1 MKLSKEELLEKV
13 KVYVG
18 DRTDDETISLIEDI
32 SDSMEVSDGGE
43 NWKEKYE
50 ELDNEWREKYIAR
63 FSEPS
68 AVKED
73 EIEDELEVEPT
84 ESNSFDDLFEEKESE

>member
-1 MKLSKEELLEKV
+1 MKLSKEELVEKV
-13 KVYVG
+13 KAYVG

-32 SDSMEVSDGGE
+32 SDSMEIADDGV

-68 AVKED
+68 NVVED
-73 EIEDELEVEPT
+73 DIKAEPLET
-84 ESNSFDDLFEEKESE
+84 NSFEDLFEERESE

>member
-32 SDSMEVSDGGE
+32 SDSMEVTDDTE

-68 AVKED
+68 NVVED
-73 EIEDELEVEPT
+73 DIKAESLET
-84 ESNSFDDLFEEKESE
+84 NSFEDLFEENGE

>member
-13 KVYVG
+13 KTYVG

-32 SDSMEVSDGGE
+32 NDSVEVVDGE
-43 NWKEKYE
+43 NWKEKYDA
-50 ELDNEWREKYIAR
+50 LDNEWREKYIAR

-68 AVKED
+68 EIKED
-73 EIEDELEVEPT
+73 EIEVEVHET
-84 ESNSFDDLFEEKESE
+84 NSFDDLFESEVE

>member
-1 MKLSKEELLEKV
+1 MKLSKEELIEKV
-13 KVYVG
+13 RAYVG

-32 SDSMEVSDGGE
+32 SDSMEVAADDE

-50 ELDNEWREKYIAR
+50 DLDNQWREKYIAR

-68 AVKED
+68 TVKED
-73 EIEDELEVEPT
+73 EIEVETT
-84 ESNSFDDLFEEKESE
+84 ETNSFDDLFEEKENE

>member
-1 MKLSKEELLEKV
+1 MKLSKEELIEKV
-13 KVYVG
+13 RAYVG

-32 SDSMEVSDGGE
+32 SDSMEVAADDDDE

-50 ELDNEWREKYIAR
+50 DLDNQWREKYIAR

-68 AVKED
+68 TVKED
-73 EIEDELEVEPT
+73 EIEVETT
-84 ESNSFDDLFEEKESE
+84 ETNSFDDLFEEKENE

>member
-13 KVYVG
+13 KTYVG

-32 SDSMEVSDGGE
+32 SDSMEVTDDGE

-50 ELDNEWREKYIAR
+50 ELDNQWREKYIAR
-63 FSEPS
+63 FSGPS
-68 AVKED
+68 ELKED
-73 EIEDELEVEPT
+73 EIEVETT

>member
-13 KVYVG
+13 KTYVG

-32 SDSMEVSDGGE
+32 NDSVEVVDDGE

-50 ELDNEWREKYIAR
+50 ALDNEWREKYIAR

-68 AVKED
+68 GVKED
-73 EIEDELEVEPT
+73 EIEVEVHET
-84 ESNSFDDLFEEKESE
+84 NSFDDLFESEVE

>member
-13 KVYVG
+13 KTYVA

-32 SDSMEVSDGGE
+32 SDSMEVADDDE
-43 NWKEKYE
+43 NWKEKFE
-50 ELDNEWREKYIAR
+50 ELDNQWREKYIAR

-68 AVKED
+68 MVKDVVAEP
-73 EIEDELEVEPT
+73 EPEPLEV
-84 ESNSFDDLFEEKESE
+84 NSFDDLFEEKESD

>member
-13 KVYVG
+13 KTYVG

-32 SDSMEVSDGGE
+32 SDSMEVAGDGE

-50 ELDNEWREKYIAR
+50 ELDNQWREKYIAR

-73 EIEDELEVEPT
+73 EIEVEET
-84 ESNSFDDLFEEKESE
+84 ETNSFDDLFEEKESE

>member
-1 MKLSKEELLEKV
+1 MKLSKDELLEKV
-13 KVYVG
+13 KTYVG
-18 DRTDDETISLIEDI
+18 DRTDDETISLIEDV
-32 SDSMEVSDGGE
+32 SDSMEDVDDGE

-68 AVKED
+68 VVKED
-73 EIEDELEVEPT
+73 EIEVETT
-84 ESNSFDDLFEEKESE
+84 ETNSFDDLFEEKESE

>member
-32 SDSMEVSDGGE
+32 SDSMEVDGDGE

-50 ELDNEWREKYIAR
+50 ELDNQWREKYIAR

-73 EIEDELEVEPT
+73 EIEVEET
-84 ESNSFDDLFEEKESE
+84 ETNSFDDLFEEKESE

>member
-13 KVYVG
+13 KTYIG

-32 SDSMEVSDGGE
+32 NDSVEVVDDNE
-43 NWKEKYE
+43 NWEEKYKA
-50 ELDNEWREKYIAR
+50 LDNEWREKYIAR

-68 AVKED
+68 EIKED
-73 EIEDELEVEPT
+73 VIEKEETHET
-84 ESNSFDDLFEEKESE
+84 NSFDDLFESEVD

>member
-32 SDSMEVSDGGE
+32 SDSMEVTDDTE

-50 ELDNEWREKYIAR
+50 ELDNQWREKYIAR

-68 AVKED
+68 AIKED
-73 EIEDELEVEPT
+73 EIEVETT
-84 ESNSFDDLFEEKESE
+84 ETNSFEDLFEEKESD

>member
-32 SDSMEVSDGGE
+32 SDSMEVADDNE
-43 NWKEKYE
+43 NWKEKYD
-50 ELDNEWREKYIAR
+50 ELDNQWREKYIAR

-68 AVKED
+68 MVKD
-73 EIEDELEVEPT
+73 DDIKVEPLET
-84 ESNSFDDLFEEKESE
+84 HSFDDLFEEKESE

>member
-13 KVYVG
+13 KAYVG

-32 SDSMEVSDGGE
+32 NDSVEVVDDGE
-43 NWKEKYE
+43 NWEEKYKA
-50 ELDNEWREKYIAR
+50 LDNEWREKYIAR

-68 AVKED
+68 EIKED
-73 EIEDELEVEPT
+73 EIEVEVHET
-84 ESNSFDDLFEEKESE
+84 NSFDDLFESEED

>member
-1 MKLSKEELLEKV
+1 MKLSKEELIEKV
-13 KVYVG
+13 KTYVG

-32 SDSMEVSDGGE
+32 SDSMEIADDGE

-68 AVKED
+68 MVKDDIKD
-73 EIEDELEVEPT
+73 EPLEV
-84 ESNSFDDLFEEKESE
+84 NSFEDLFEEKDGE

>member
-1 MKLSKEELLEKV
+1 MKLSKEELIEKV
-13 KVYVG
+13 KAYVG

-32 SDSMEVSDGGE
+32 SDSMEVADDDE

-50 ELDNEWREKYIAR
+50 ELDNQWREKYIAR

-68 AVKED
+68 NVVED
-73 EIEDELEVEPT
+73 DIKSEPVET
-84 ESNSFDDLFEEKESE
+84 NSYEDLFEEKESD

>member
-13 KVYVG
+13 KAYVG

-32 SDSMEVSDGGE
+32 SDSMEVTYDE
-43 NWKEKYE
+43 KWKEKYE
-50 ELDNEWREKYIAR
+50 ELDNQWREKYIAR

-68 AVKED
+68 MVKD
-73 EIEDELEVEPT
+73 DVIEPEPLET
-84 ESNSFDDLFEEKESE
+84 NTFDDLFEEKESE

>member
-13 KVYVG
+13 KGYVG

-32 SDSMEVSDGGE
+32 SDSIEVSDDTE

-50 ELDNEWREKYIAR
+50 ALDNEWREKYIAR

-68 AVKED
+68 ETTED
-73 EIEDELEVEPT
+73 TIEIEEAT
-84 ESNSFDDLFEEKESE
+84 ETNSYDDLFEESESE

>member
-1 MKLSKEELLEKV
+1 MKLSKEELVEKV
-13 KVYVG
+13 KAYVG

-32 SDSMEVSDGGE
+32 SDSMEVTEDGE

-50 ELDNEWREKYIAR
+50 ELDNQWREKYIAR

-68 AVKED
+68 EVKED
-73 EIEDELEVEPT
+73 EIEVETT
-84 ESNSFDDLFEEKESE
+84 EINSFDDLFEEKESE

>member
-13 KVYVG
+13 KSYIG

-32 SDSMEVSDGGE
+32 NDSVEVVDDNE
-43 NWKEKYE
+43 NWEEKYKA
-50 ELDNEWREKYIAR
+50 LDNEWREKYIAR

-68 AVKED
+68 ELKE
-73 EIEDELEVEPT
+73 EIEKEEET
-84 ESNSFDDLFEEKESE
+84 HETNSFDDLFESEVD

>member
-1 MKLSKEELLEKV
+1 MKLSKEELIEKV
-13 KVYVG
+13 KAYVG

-68 AVKED
+68 TD
-73 EIEDELEVEPT
+73 EEDELEVETT
-84 ESNSFDDLFEEKESE
+84 ESNSFEDLFEEKESE

>member
-32 SDSMEVSDGGE
+32 SDSMEVTDDAE

-50 ELDNEWREKYIAR
+50 ELDNQWREKYIAR

-68 AVKED
+68 AIKED
-73 EIEDELEVEPT
+73 EIEVETT
-84 ESNSFDDLFEEKESE
+84 ETNSFEDLFEEKESD

>member
-13 KVYVG
+13 KTYAG

-32 SDSMEVSDGGE
+32 SDSMEVVADGE

-50 ELDNEWREKYIAR
+50 ELDNQWREKYIAR

-73 EIEDELEVEPT
+73 EIEEETIET
-84 ESNSFDDLFEEKESE
+84 NSFDDLFEEKESE

>member
-13 KVYVG
+13 KTYVC

-32 SDSMEVSDGGE
+32 NDSVDDGE

-50 ELDNEWREKYIAR
+50 ALDNEWREKYIAR

-68 AVKED
+68 EVKED
-73 EIEDELEVEPT
+73 EIEVEVHET
-84 ESNSFDDLFEEKESE
+84 NSFDDLFESEED

>member
-13 KVYVG
+13 KGYVG

-32 SDSMEVSDGGE
+32 SDSIEVADDNE
-43 NWKEKYE
+43 DWKEKYE
-50 ELDNEWREKYIAR
+50 ALDNEWREKYIAR

-68 AVKED
+68 ETTED
-73 EIEDELEVEPT
+73 TIEIEETSET
-84 ESNSFDDLFEEKESE
+84 NSYDDLFEESEVE

>member
-1 MKLSKEELLEKV
+1 MKLSREALLEKV
-13 KVYVG
+13 RTYVG

-32 SDSMEVSDGGE
+32 NDSVDIIDDSE

-50 ELDNEWREKYIAR
+50 TLDNEWREKYIAR

-68 AVKED
+68 EVKE
-73 EIEDELEVEPT
+73 ETIIEEETHET
-84 ESNSFDDLFEEKESE
+84 NSFDDLFDESEVK

>member
-1 MKLSKEELLEKV
+1 MKLSKEELIEKV
-13 KVYVG
+13 RAYVG

-32 SDSMEVSDGGE
+32 SDSMEDADDDE

-50 ELDNEWREKYIAR
+50 DLDNQWREKYIAR

-68 AVKED
+68 ETK
-73 EIEDELEVEPT
+73 EDELEVETT
-84 ESNSFDDLFEEKESE
+84 ETNSFDDLFEEKESD